1 MAKKKQPPP
10 EPQTLVARIESF
22 EQTYYISDYR
32 QHAVPVQDE
41 AIIDIVGRIERISP
55 KLKQHLDQRID
66 ISLACSHGFS
76 ADDPTPRTDNPFL
89 LPMRLS
95 NRQRSCMAY
104 VPAAAFWSI
113 PSMIDTGKITHIE
126 ARFEPL
132 HRGDG
137 DLLSLYLMPASKLA
151 DL

>member
-1 MAKKKQPPP
+1 MARKKQPPL
-10 EPQTLVARIESF
+10 EPQALVARIESF

-41 AIIDIVGRIERISP
+41 AIIDIVGQIERISP
-55 KLKQHLDQRID
+55 VLKLHHDQRID
-66 ISLACSHGFS
+66 ISLVCSHGFS
-76 ADDPTPRTDNPFL
+76 ADDPTPRTDKPFL

-95 NRQRSCMAY
+95 DRRRSCMAY
-104 VPAAAFWSI
+104 VPTAAFWSI
-113 PSMIDTGKITHIE
+113 PNMIESGWITHIE

-137 DLLSLYLMPASKLA
+137 DLLSLYLMPASKLV
-151 DL
+151 D